1 MKKLVS
7 LLLALSLLVVAAA
20 AFAENAENAENQ
32 TGVYTVYNETGEKV
46 TELYISDNVSGDK
59 TENLAVDEENDGL
72 AAGEIIVLE
81 YSIPAGEDG
90 NHRLTLSFKTEG
102 GYEAAFQTLSIEEAP
117 VTLLAA
123 DAMTGA
129 TPIAFAAAQQTG
141 TYTVYNKTGEKVT
154 ELYIF
159 LTGAEDK
166 GENLAGEEGLAADAS
181 AELTKSID
189 KILDGS
195 HALTLSFKT
204 EGGYEAAFT
213 TLSIEEAP
221 ITLLAAD
228 AMTGATP
235 ISFSKPE

>member
-46 TELYISDNVSGDK
+46 TELFISDNVSGDK

-181 AELTKSID
+181 AELNKSID